1 MFFIVFLPGPPV
13 FTTSNEESW
22 DSNMESTVE
31 IKINVYSLSVIKC
44 HIMTEVNSISTPLSD
59 VHVKIRHVLLKEN
72 FYDAT
77 ITINGTEI
85 IFVLHGLNFHGSR
98 KFNVT
103 VCNSYGPSSFVVEV
117 CRCK

>member
-13 FTTSNEESW
+13 FATSNEQIRN
-22 DSNMESTVE
+22 SNIKSAVE
-31 IKINVYSLSVIKC
+31 IKIHVYSLSEIKC
-44 HIMTEVNSISTPLSD
+44 LNMTEVNSVSTPLN
-59 VHVKIRHVLLKEN
+59 VINVTIRHVLLKEN
-72 FYDAT
+72 FFDAT
-77 ITINGTEI
+77 ITLNGTEI

-117 CRCK
+117 CRF